1 MFIANTNITRAA
13 PKYWKSKQIDRVC
26 HSLKDAES
34 LNLLRLVV
42 DSVFAA
48 HQLEFNKEMYLDSSF
63 NITIGKEF
71 IDSKLSL
78 ETITS
83 SKQVDKKT
91 LRMTVIDLRNEN
103 TECHLQLVSPF
114 FPAER
119 IWAGLLMK
127 EKCLPKDLE
136 DVLIRNEMNLLETHI
151 NDVRYFG

>member
-1 MFIANTNITRAA
+1 M
-13 PKYWKSKQIDRVC
+13 
-26 HSLKDAES
+26 
-34 LNLLRLVV
+34 RLIV

-91 LRMTVIDLRNEN
+91 LRMTVIDLKERLIEGGILSFHSFRQK
-103 TECHLQLVSPF
+103 EYGLV
-114 FPAER
+114 
-119 IWAGLLMK
+119 
-127 EKCLPKDLE
+127 
-136 DVLIRNEMNLLETHI
+136 
-151 NDVRYFG
+151 Y